1 MSKAPLPSN
10 ESDRLASLLELDL
23 DYSNLEGEFKNIVTL
38 VSRTTGM
45 EMSVV
50 NLIDT
55 FTQWTIA
62 NHGISVDS
70 MARDESVC
78 QFTILEDD
86 YLEINDLSLDENH
99 RDKAYVKGDPRLRYY
114 FGVPL
119 KTDSGINIGSL
130 CVLGREPNSL
140 NPEHIEFLKIIAEE
154 VVDKL
159 RAFKTI
165 SELKKNLD
173 DALKRQKEVAVDL
186 HDSLAGIIGIS
197 DVLMD
202 REIPLAT
209 EDAEGFI
216 SLINERSNSMVALAS
231 GLITDSVNEVDLSG
245 MCLAQLRDKL
255 EVLYQPLARARKQ
268 ELEISIN
275 DLNNHIYFS
284 RSKLFS
290 ALNYPIS
297 GALYLSHLG
306 ARVSIDLD
314 LEVSVDKYML
324 RASVKSNSSSLNDS
338 SQLCP
343 PDHFQTTCNLIVE
356 NDKWHCE
363 VDLPVQVI

>member
-10 ESDRLASLLELDL
+10 EPERLASLLELDL
-23 DYSNLEGEFKNIVTL
+23 DYSDLESEFKNIVTL
-38 VSRTTGM
+38 VARTTGM
-45 EMSVV
+45 EMSLV

-62 NHGISVDS
+62 THGITVDS
-70 MARDESVC
+70 MPREESVC
-78 QFTILEDD
+78 QFTILEDN
-86 YLEINDLSLDENH
+86 YLEIKDLSLDENH

-119 KTDSGINIGSL
+119 KTSKGINIGSL
-130 CVLGREPNSL
+130 CVLGKEPKSL
-140 NPEHIEFLKIIAEE
+140 NPDQIEFLKIIAEE

-159 RAFKTI
+159 KAFKTI

-173 DALKRQKEVAVDL
+173 DALKRQKAVAVDL

-197 DVLMD
+197 EVLMD

-231 GLITDSVNEVDLSG
+231 ELITDSVNDVDLSG
-245 MCLAQLRDKL
+245 ICLAKLREKL
-255 EVLYQPLARARKQ
+255 LVLYQPLASARNQ
-268 ELEISIN
+268 NLEISIN
-275 DLNNHIYFS
+275 ELNNHIYFS
-284 RSKLFS
+284 RAKLFS

-297 GALYLSHLG
+297 GALSLSNFG
-306 ARVSIDLD
+306 ALISIDLD
-314 LEVSVDKYML
+314 LQVSWDKYML
-324 RASVKSNSSSLNDS
+324 RATVKSNSISLTDA

-343 PDHFQTTCNLIVE
+343 PEHLQTTCNLTAE
-356 NDKWHCE
+356 DEKWHCR
-363 VDLPVQVI
+363 VGLPVQVI